1 MAKKRLAIIGAGLGS
16 LSAAIRLA
24 NAGFDVD
31 VFEQNDDAGGK
42 AGSLVFNGFRFD
54 TGPSLLTMP
63 NVLKELFNECGENLQ
78 DHIHLK
84 KLDVIC
90 KYFYP
95 DGAVVNAF
103 SDINQ
108 FGKDIERSTHDT
120 YKSLKNYFS
129 YCKTIYDLTAEL
141 FLYKSPQQASTYLSM
156 KAVST
161 LFQIK
166 SIDPFRTVHQAN
178 SLFFRD
184 RKIIQLFDR
193 YATYNGSNPY
203 LAPATLNII
212 PHVEY
217 TMGSFIPEDGIYSI
231 SIALRQLAEN
241 KGVNFYFNSKVERI
255 EIKRKSVKGIVLG
268 GKFYSYNV
276 VLSNTDVLTTYKNL
290 IDVDSKKV
298 IDKLSKH
305 DLSTSALVFYW
316 GVKGRHEQLE
326 IHNILFSQDY
336 KNEFDDLFTKK
347 VIHGDPTIY
356 VYISSKYKPSDAPK
370 DCENWFVMI
379 NTPANINQNWEEE
392 VKRFRKIILEKIKK
406 VLSVDIEEK
415 IVAEKILTPL
425 DLENRTGSYQGSI
438 YGISSNDRFAAFL
451 RHPNFSKDISGLYF
465 CGGSVHPGG
474 GIPLVILSGKIASDM
489 IRKKY
494 SK

>member
-1 MAKKRLAIIGAGLGS
+1 MAKKRIAVIGAGLGG

-42 AGSLVFNGFRFD
+42 AGSFVLNGFRFD

-63 NVLKELFNECGENLQ
+63 NVLKELFNECGEDLQ
-78 DHIHLK
+78 DYIHLK

-90 KYFYP
+90 KYFYS
-95 DGAVVNAF
+95 DGAIINAF
-103 SDINQ
+103 ADVNS
-108 FGKDIERSTHDT
+108 FGKEIERSTQDNH
-120 YKSLKNYFS
+120 KNLKNYFNYS
-129 YCKTIYDLTAEL
+129 KTIYDLTAEL

-156 KAVST
+156 KALST

-178 SLFFRD
+178 SLYFRD
-184 RKIIQLFDR
+184 KRIVQLFDR

-217 TMGSFIPEDGIYSI
+217 SMGSYIPQDGIFSI
-231 SIALRQLAEN
+231 SKALKQLAE
-241 KGVNFYFNSKVERI
+241 KKEVNFYFNSKAEKVEV
-255 EIKRKSVKGIVLG
+255 KNNSVKGIVLE
-268 GKFYSYNV
+268 GKSYSYDV
-276 VLSNTDVLTTYKNL
+276 VLSNTDVLTAYNNL
-290 IDVDSKKV
+290 IDVNSKKV

-305 DLSTSALVFYW
+305 ELSTSALVFYW
-316 GVKGRHEQLE
+316 GIKGKHEKLE
-326 IHNILFSQDY
+326 IHNILFSEDY
-336 KNEFDDLFTKK
+336 KKEFDDLFTNK
-347 VIHGDPTIY
+347 VIHNDPTVYI
-356 VYISSKYKPSDAPK
+356 YISSKYKPSDAPK

-379 NTPANINQNWEEE
+379 NTPPNINQNWDEE
-392 VKRFRKIILEKIKK
+392 VKRFRKIILEKIKN
-406 VLSVDIEEK
+406 VLSVDIENR
-415 IVAEKILTPL
+415 IIAEKILTPV
-425 DLENRTGSYQGSI
+425 DLEKRTGSYKGSI

-489 IRKKY
+489 IKKKF
-494 SK
+494 S

>member
-1 MAKKRLAIIGAGLGS
+1 MTKKRIAVIGAGLGG

-63 NVLKELFNECGENLQ
+63 NVLKELFSECGENILE
-78 DHIHLK
+78 HIHLK

-95 DGAVVNAF
+95 DGTIINAF
-103 SDINQ
+103 SDVNL
-108 FGKDIERSTHDT
+108 FGKEIERSTHD
-120 YKSLKNYFS
+120 KHISFKNYFS

-184 RKIIQLFDR
+184 KKIIQLFDR

-217 TMGSFIPEDGIYSI
+217 TMGSYIPQEGIFSI
-231 SIALRQLAEN
+231 SKALRQLAEN
-241 KGVNFYFNSKVERI
+241 KGVNFYFNSKVEKI
-255 EIKRKSVKGIVLG
+255 GLKNNSVNGVVLEGKS
-268 GKFYSYNV
+268 YSYDI
-276 VLSNTDVLTTYKNL
+276 VLSNTDVLTAYNNL
-290 IDVDSKKV
+290 IDVNSKKV

-305 DLSTSALVFYW
+305 DLSTSAIVFYW
-316 GVKGRHEQLE
+316 GVKGKHEQLE
-326 IHNILFSQDY
+326 IHNILFSEDY
-336 KNEFDDLFTKK
+336 KKEFDDLFTNK
-347 VIHGDPTIY
+347 VIHSDPTIY
-356 VYISSKYKPSDAPK
+356 IYISSKYKKSDAQK

-379 NTPANINQNWEEE
+379 NTPPNSNQNWDEE

-406 VLSVDIEEK
+406 VLSIDIEDK
-415 IVAEKILTPL
+415 IIAEKFLTPV
-425 DLENRTGSYQGSI
+425 DLEEQTGSYHGSI

-494 SK
+494 S

>member
-1 MAKKRLAIIGAGLGS
+1 MATRRIAVIGAGLGG

-24 NAGFDVD
+24 NAGFEVD
-31 VFEQNDDAGGK
+31 IFEQNDDAGGK
-42 AGSLVFNGFRFD
+42 AGSFVLNGFRFD

-63 NVLKELFNECGENLQ
+63 NVLKELFSECGENLQ
-78 DHIHLK
+78 EHIHLK
-84 KLDVIC
+84 KLEVIC

-95 DGAVVNAF
+95 DGTIINAF
-103 SDINQ
+103 SDINL
-108 FGKDIERSTHDT
+108 FGKEIEKAVHESH
-120 YKSLKNYFS
+120 KNLKNYFN

-178 SLFFRD
+178 ALFFRD
-184 RKIIQLFDR
+184 KKIIQLFDR
-193 YATYNGSNPY
+193 YSTYNGSNPY

-217 TMGSFIPEDGIYSI
+217 TMGSYIPKDGIFSI
-231 SIALRQLAEN
+231 SRALKQLAEN
-241 KGVNFYFNSKVERI
+241 KGVNFYFNSKVEKI
-255 EIKRKSVKGIVLG
+255 EIKNNSVKGIVLE
-268 GKFYSYNV
+268 GKSHPYDV
-276 VLSNTDVLTTYKNL
+276 VLSNIDVLTTYKYL
-290 IDVDSKKV
+290 IDVNSKKV

-305 DLSTSALVFYW
+305 DLSTSAIVFYW
-316 GVKGRHEQLE
+316 GVKGKHEKLE

-336 KNEFDDLFTKK
+336 KKEFDDLFTNK
-347 VIHGDPTIY
+347 VIHDDPTIY
-356 VYISSKYKPSDAPK
+356 IYISSKYKPSDAPK

-379 NTPANINQNWEEE
+379 NTPPSINQNWDEE
-392 VKRFRKIILEKIKK
+392 VKRFRKIILEKIKN
-406 VLSVDIEEK
+406 VLSIDIEKNIICEK
-415 IVAEKILTPL
+415 TLTPV
-425 DLENRTGSYQGSI
+425 DLEKRTGSYCGSI
-438 YGISSNDRFAAFL
+438 YGISSNDKFAAFL
-451 RHPNFSKDISGLYF
+451 RHPNFSKNIAGLYF

-489 IRKKY
+489 IKKKY
-494 SK
+494 S

>member
-1 MAKKRLAIIGAGLGS
+1 MEKKRIAVIGAGLGG

-63 NVLKELFNECGENLQ
+63 NVLKELFSECGENLQ

-95 DGAVVNAF
+95 DGTVISAF

-108 FGKDIERSTHDT
+108 FGKEIERSTHDT

-184 RKIIQLFDR
+184 KKIIRLFDR

-217 TMGSFIPEDGIYSI
+217 SMGSFIPQDGIYSI

-268 GKFYSYNV
+268 EKFYSYNV
-276 VLSNTDVLTTYKNL
+276 VLSNIDVLTTYKNL

-316 GVKGRHEQLE
+316 GVKGKHEQLE
-326 IHNILFSQDY
+326 IHNILFSEDY
-336 KNEFDDLFTKK
+336 KREFDDLFTNK
-347 VIHGDPTIY
+347 VIHSDPTIY
-356 VYISSKYKPSDAPK
+356 IYISSKYKPADAPK

-379 NTPANINQNWEEE
+379 NTPPNLNQNWNEQ
-392 VKRFRKIILEKIKK
+392 VKRFKKIILEKIKK

-415 IVAEKILTPL
+415 IVAEKILTPI
-425 DLENRTGSYQGSI
+425 DLEKRTGSFHGSI

>member
-1 MAKKRLAIIGAGLGS
+1 MAKKRIGIIGAGLGG

-31 VFEQNDDAGGK
+31 VFEQNSDAGGK
-42 AGSLVFNGFRFD
+42 AGSLIFDGFRFD

-63 NVLKELFNECGENLQ
+63 HVLKELFRECGESLH
-78 DHIHLK
+78 DYIHLK

-95 DGAVVNAF
+95 DGTIISAF
-103 SDINQ
+103 SDVNL
-108 FGKDIERSTHDT
+108 FGKEIERSTHDKH
-120 YKSLKNYFS
+120 KSLKNYFS
-129 YCKTIYDLTAEL
+129 YCKTIYDLTADM

-161 LFQIK
+161 LLQIK

-184 RKIIQLFDR
+184 KRIIQLFDR

-217 TMGSFIPEDGIYSI
+217 TMGSYIPQDGIFSI
-231 SIALRQLAEN
+231 SKALKQLAEN

-255 EIKRKSVKGIVLG
+255 EIKDNSVRGIVLE
-268 GKFYSYNV
+268 GKSLPYDV
-276 VLSNTDVLTTYKNL
+276 VLSDNDVLTTYKNL
-290 IDVDSKKV
+290 VDVNSKKV

-305 DLSTSALVFYW
+305 DLSTSAIVFYW
-316 GVKGRHEQLE
+316 GVKEKHEQLE
-326 IHNILFSQDY
+326 IHNILFSEDY
-336 KNEFDDLFTKK
+336 KKEFDDLFTNK
-347 VIHGDPTIY
+347 VIHNDPTIY
-356 VYISSKYKPSDAPK
+356 IYISSKYKPSDAPK

-379 NTPANINQNWEEE
+379 NTPPNINQNCDEE
-392 VKRFRKIILEKIKK
+392 VKRFRKIILEKIKN
-406 VLSVDIEEK
+406 VLSIDIEEQ
-415 IVAEKILTPL
+415 IIGEEVLTPA
-425 DLENRTGSYQGSI
+425 DLEKRTGSYRGSI

-474 GIPLVILSGKIASDM
+474 GIPLVILSGKIAADF

-494 SK
+494 S

>member
-1 MAKKRLAIIGAGLGS
+1 MAKKRIAVIGAGLGG

-24 NAGFDVD
+24 NARYDVD

-63 NVLKELFNECGENLQ
+63 NVLKELFSECGESIQ
-78 DHIHLK
+78 DYIHLK

-95 DGAVVNAF
+95 DSTIINAF
-103 SDINQ
+103 SDLNQ
-108 FGKDIERSTHDT
+108 FGKEIERTTHDKH
-120 YKSLKNYFS
+120 KSLKNYFN

-184 RKIIQLFDR
+184 KKIIQLFDR

-217 TMGSFIPEDGIYSI
+217 TMGSYIPQEGIFSI
-231 SIALRQLAEN
+231 SKALRQLAEN
-241 KGVNFYFNSKVERI
+241 KGVNFYFNSKVEKI
-255 EIKRKSVKGIVLG
+255 EIKNNSVKGIVLG
-268 GKFYSYNV
+268 GKSYSYNV

-290 IDVDSKKV
+290 IEVNSKKV
-298 IDKLSKH
+298 TDKLSKH
-305 DLSTSALVFYW
+305 DLSTSAIVFYW
-316 GVKGRHEQLE
+316 GVKGKHEQLE
-326 IHNILFSQDY
+326 IHNILFSEEY
-336 KNEFDDLFTKK
+336 KNEFDDLFTNK
-347 VIHGDPTIY
+347 VIHSDPTIY
-356 VYISSKYKPSDAPK
+356 IYISSKYKSSDAPK

-379 NTPANINQNWEEE
+379 NTPPINNQNWDKEI
-392 VKRFRKIILEKIKK
+392 KKYRSIIISKIKK
-406 VLSVDIEEK
+406 TLSI
-415 IVAEKILTPL
+415 
-425 DLENRTGSYQGSI
+425 DLENKISAEKVLSPPDLESFTGSYRGSI

-451 RHPNFSKDISGLYF
+451 RHPNFSKDISELYF

-489 IRKKY
+489 IKKKY
-494 SK
+494 S

>member
-1 MAKKRLAIIGAGLGS
+1 MAKKRIAVIGAGLGG

-63 NVLKELFNECGENLQ
+63 NVLKELFGESGENLQ

-95 DGAVVNAF
+95 DGAVISAF

-108 FGKDIERSTHDT
+108 FGKEIERSTHDKH
-120 YKSLKNYFS
+120 KSLKNYFN

-184 RKIIQLFDR
+184 NKIIQLFDR

-217 TMGSFIPEDGIYSI
+217 SMGSFIPQDGIYSI

-241 KGVNFYFNSKVERI
+241 KGVNFYFNSEVERI

-268 GKFYSYNV
+268 GKSYSYNV
-276 VLSNTDVLTTYKNL
+276 VLSNNDVLTTYKNL

-305 DLSTSALVFYW
+305 NLSTSALVFYW
-316 GVKGRHEQLE
+316 GVKGKHEQLE
-326 IHNILFSQDY
+326 IHNILFSEDY
-336 KNEFDDLFTKK
+336 KNEFDDLFSNK
-347 VIHGDPTIY
+347 VIHRDPTIY
-356 VYISSKYKPSDAPK
+356 IYISSKYKPSDAPK

-379 NTPANINQNWEEE
+379 NTPPNINQNWDEE
-392 VKRFRKIILEKIKK
+392 VKRFRKIIIEKIKK
-406 VLSVDIEEK
+406 NLSVAIEEK
-415 IVAEKILTPL
+415 IVVEKILTPL

>member
-1 MAKKRLAIIGAGLGS
+1 MAKKRIAIIGAGLGG
-16 LSAAIRLA
+16 LSAAVRLA

-31 VFEQNDDAGGK
+31 VFEQNNDAGGK
-42 AGSLVFNGFRFD
+42 AGSLIFNGFRFD

-63 NVLKELFNECGENLQ
+63 NVLKELFSECGENLQ
-78 DHIHLK
+78 NHLHLK
-84 KLDVIC
+84 KLNIIC
-90 KYFYP
+90 KYFYH
-95 DGAVVNAF
+95 DGSVINAF
-103 SDINQ
+103 SEINE
-108 FGKDIERSTHDT
+108 FGKEIERSTHEKQKT
-120 YKSLKNYFS
+120 LKNYFN

-156 KAVST
+156 RAIST

-184 RKIIQLFDR
+184 SKIIQLFDR

-217 TMGSFIPEDGIYSI
+217 SMGSYVTRGGIFSI
-231 SIALRQLAEN
+231 SKALKQLAEN
-241 KGVNFYFNSKVERI
+241 KGVNFYFNAKVEKI
-255 EIKRKSVKGIVLG
+255 EVTRKSTRGIVLG
-268 GKFYSYNV
+268 GKFYPYNA
-276 VLSNTDVLTTYKNL
+276 VLSNIDVLTTYKNI

-316 GVKGRHEQLE
+316 GVKGKNEQLE
-326 IHNILFSQDY
+326 VHNILFSEDY
-336 KNEFDDLFTKK
+336 KKEFNDLFTNK
-347 VIHGDPTIY
+347 VIHNDPTIY
-356 VYISSKYKPSDAPK
+356 IYISSKYEPSDAPK

-379 NTPANINQNWEEE
+379 NTPPNINQNWEDE
-392 VKRFRKIILEKIKK
+392 VKRFRKIILDKIKK
-406 VLSVDIEEK
+406 TISADIEDK
-415 IVAEKILTPL
+415 IIAEKILTPI
-425 DLENRTGSYQGSI
+425 DLEIRTGSYNGSI
-438 YGISSNDRFAAFL
+438 YGISSNDKFAAFL

-489 IRKKY
+489 IKKKY
-494 SK
+494 S

>member
-1 MAKKRLAIIGAGLGS
+1 MAKKRIAIIGAGLSG
-16 LSAAIRLA
+16 LSAAIRLV
-24 NAGFDVD
+24 NDGFEVD
-31 VFEQNDDAGGK
+31 VFEQNNDAGGK
-42 AGSLVFNGFRFD
+42 AGSLVLSGFRFD

-63 NVLKELFNECGENLQ
+63 HVLKELFSECGENLQ
-78 DHIHLK
+78 DYIHLK
-84 KLDVIC
+84 KLEVIC
-90 KYFYP
+90 KYFYS
-95 DGAVVNAF
+95 DGTIINAFAVVN
-103 SDINQ
+103 S
-108 FGKDIERSTHDT
+108 FGKEIERSTQDNHNN
-120 YKSLKNYFS
+120 LKNYFS

-184 RKIIQLFDR
+184 KRIVQLFDR

-217 TMGSFIPEDGIYSI
+217 SMGSYIPQDGIFSI
-231 SIALRQLAEN
+231 SKALKQLAEN
-241 KGVNFYFNSKVERI
+241 NGVNFYFNSKVEKI
-255 EIKRKSVKGIVLG
+255 EIKNKSVKGIVLE
-268 GKFYSYNV
+268 GKSHPYDV

-290 IDVDSKKV
+290 IDVNSKKV

-316 GVKGRHEQLE
+316 GIKGNHNQLE
-326 IHNILFSQDY
+326 IHNILFSEDY
-336 KNEFDDLFTKK
+336 KKEFDDLFSNKS
-347 VIHGDPTIY
+347 IHGDPTIY
-356 VYISSKYKPSDAPK
+356 IYISSKYKPSDAPK

-379 NTPANINQNWEEE
+379 NTPPNINQNWNEE
-392 VKRFRKIILEKIKK
+392 VKRFRKIILEKIKN
-406 VLSVDIEEK
+406 VLSIDIEGN
-415 IVAEKILTPL
+415 IIGEKILTPV
-425 DLENRTGSYQGSI
+425 DLEKRTGSYCGSI

-451 RHPNFSKDISGLYF
+451 RHPNFSKDIAGLYF

-489 IRKKY
+489 IKKKY
-494 SK
+494 S

>member
-1 MAKKRLAIIGAGLGS
+1 MAKKRIAVIGAGLGG

-24 NAGFDVD
+24 NSGFDVD

-42 AGSLVFNGFRFD
+42 AGSLIFKGFRFD
-54 TGPSLLTMP
+54 AGPSLLTMP
-63 NVLKELFNECGENLQ
+63 NVLKELFDECGESLS
-78 DHIHLK
+78 DYFHLK

-95 DGAVVNAF
+95 DGTIINAF

-108 FGKDIERSTHDT
+108 FGKEIEKSTHD
-120 YKSLKNYFS
+120 KQKNLKNYLS
-129 YCKTIYDLTAEL
+129 YCKTIYDLTAGL

-156 KAVST
+156 KAVRT

-184 RKIIQLFDR
+184 KKLIQLFDR

-217 TMGSFIPEDGIYSI
+217 TMGSYIPQDGIFSI
-231 SIALRQLAEN
+231 SKELKRLAEK
-241 KGVNFYFNSKVERI
+241 KGVNFYFSSKVEKI
-255 EIKRKSVKGIVLG
+255 ETKNNSVKSILLE
-268 GKFYSYNV
+268 GKSLPYEII
-276 VLSNTDVLTTYKNL
+276 LSNSDILTTYNNL
-290 IDVDSKKV
+290 IDADSKK
-298 IDKLSKH
+298 ITDKFKRH
-305 DLSTSALVFYW
+305 DLSTSAMVFYW
-316 GVKGRHEQLE
+316 GVKGNHQQLE
-326 IHNILFSQDY
+326 IHNILFSEDY
-336 KNEFDDLFTKK
+336 KNEFDDLFTSK
-347 VIHGDPTIY
+347 VIHSDPTIY
-356 VYISSKYKPSDAPK
+356 IYISSKYKPSDAPK

-379 NTPANINQNWEEE
+379 NTPPNINQNWEEE

-406 VLSVDIEEK
+406 VLSIDISDK
-415 IVAEKILTPL
+415 IIAKSVLTPL
-425 DLENRTGSYQGSI
+425 DLENRTGSYRGSI

-451 RHPNFSKDISGLYF
+451 RHPNFSKAISGLYF

-489 IRKKY
+489 IIKKY
-494 SK
+494 S

>member
-1 MAKKRLAIIGAGLGS
+1 MAKKKVAVVGAGLGG

-24 NAGFDVD
+24 NGGFEVD

-63 NVLKELFNECGENLQ
+63 NVLKELFRECGEDFPDYLR
-78 DHIHLK
+78 LK

-95 DGAVVNAF
+95 DGTTINAF
-103 SDINQ
+103 ADVNS
-108 FGKDIERSTHDT
+108 FGREIERSTHDNH
-120 YKSLKNYFS
+120 KNLKNYLN
-129 YCKTIYDLTAEL
+129 YCKKIYDLTAEL
-141 FLYKSPQQASTYLSM
+141 FLYKSPQQASTYLNM

-161 LFQIK
+161 LLQIK
-166 SIDPFRTVHQAN
+166 SIDAFRTVHQAN
-178 SLFFRD
+178 ALFFRD
-184 RKIIQLFDR
+184 KRIVQLFDR

-217 TMGSFIPEDGIYSI
+217 TMGSYIPQDGIFSI
-231 SIALRQLAEN
+231 SKALKQLAEN
-241 KGVNFYFNSKVERI
+241 KGVNFYFNSKVEKI
-255 EIKRKSVKGIVLG
+255 EIKNGSVKGIVLD
-268 GKFYSYNV
+268 GKSLGYDAV
-276 VLSNTDVLTTYKNL
+276 VSNIDVITTYNEL
-290 IDVDSKKV
+290 IDINVKKI

-316 GVKGRHEQLE
+316 GVKGKHVELE

-336 KNEFDDLFTKK
+336 KKEFDDLFTNK
-347 VIHGDPTIY
+347 VIHDNPTIY
-356 VYISSKYKPSDAPK
+356 IYISSKYKPSDAPK
-370 DCENWFVMI
+370 DCQNWFVMV
-379 NTPANINQNWEEE
+379 NTPPNINQNWDEEI
-392 VKRFRKIILEKIKK
+392 KRLKQIILEKIKK
-406 VLSVDIEEK
+406 VLSIDIEKDIICEK
-415 IVAEKILTPL
+415 FLTPL
-425 DLENRTGSYQGSI
+425 DLEKRTGSYCGSI

-451 RHPNFSKDISGLYF
+451 RHPNFSKNIDGLYF

-489 IRKKY
+489 IKKKY
-494 SK
+494 S

>member
-1 MAKKRLAIIGAGLGS
+1 MAKKRIAVIGAGLGG

-42 AGSLVFNGFRFD
+42 AGSLVLNGFRFD

-63 NVLKELFNECGENLQ
+63 NVIKELFSECGESLQ
-78 DHIHLK
+78 DYIHLK
-84 KLDVIC
+84 KLEVIC

-95 DGAVVNAF
+95 DGTIISAF
-103 SDINQ
+103 SDVNL
-108 FGKDIERSTHDT
+108 FGKEIERSVHENH
-120 YKSLKNYFS
+120 KNLKNYFN

-184 RKIIQLFDR
+184 KKIIQLFDR

-217 TMGSFIPEDGIYSI
+217 TMGSYIPQDGIFSI
-231 SIALRQLAEN
+231 SRALKQLAEN
-241 KGVNFYFNSKVERI
+241 KGVNFYFNSKVEKI
-255 EIKRKSVKGIVLG
+255 EIKNNSVKGIVLE
-268 GKFYSYNV
+268 GKSHPYDV

-290 IDVDSKKV
+290 IDVNSKKV
-298 IDKLSKH
+298 IDKFSKH
-305 DLSTSALVFYW
+305 DLSTSAIVFYW
-316 GVKGRHEQLE
+316 GIKGKHEKLE
-326 IHNILFSQDY
+326 IHNILFSEDY
-336 KNEFDDLFTKK
+336 KKEFDDLFTNK
-347 VIHGDPTIY
+347 VIHDDPTIY
-356 VYISSKYKPSDAPK
+356 IYISSKYKPSDAPK

-379 NTPANINQNWEEE
+379 NTPPNINQNWDEE
-392 VKRFRKIILEKIKK
+392 VKRFKKIILEKIKN
-406 VLSVDIEEK
+406 VLSIDIEGN
-415 IVAEKILTPL
+415 IIGEKILTPV
-425 DLENRTGSYQGSI
+425 DLEKRTGSYRGSI

-451 RHPNFSKDISGLYF
+451 RHPNFSKDIAGLYF

-489 IRKKY
+489 IKKKY
-494 SK
+494 S

>member
-1 MAKKRLAIIGAGLGS
+1 MAKKRIAVIGAGLGG

-24 NAGFDVD
+24 ITGFDVD

-42 AGSLVFNGFRFD
+42 AGSLVLNGFRFD

-78 DHIHLK
+78 DYIHLK

-90 KYFYP
+90 KYFYT
-95 DGAVVNAF
+95 DGTIINAF
-103 SDINQ
+103 ADVNS
-108 FGKDIERSTHDT
+108 FGKEIERSTQDNH
-120 YKSLKNYFS
+120 KNLKNYFS

-156 KAVST
+156 KAAST

-184 RKIIQLFDR
+184 KRIVQLFDR
-193 YATYNGSNPY
+193 YSTYNGSNPY

-217 TMGSFIPEDGIYSI
+217 SMGSYILQDGIFSI
-231 SIALRQLAEN
+231 SKALKQLAEK
-241 KGVNFYFNSKVERI
+241 KGVNFYFNSMVEKI
-255 EIKRKSVKGIVLG
+255 EVKNNSVKGIVLE
-268 GKFYSYNV
+268 GKSYSYDV
-276 VLSNTDVLTTYKNL
+276 VLSNTDVLTAYRIL
-290 IDVDSKKV
+290 IDVNSKKV

-316 GVKGRHEQLE
+316 GIKGRHDNLE
-326 IHNILFSQDY
+326 IHNILFSLDY
-336 KNEFDDLFTKK
+336 KNEFDDLFTNK
-347 VIHGDPTIY
+347 VIHDDPTVYI
-356 VYISSKYKPSDAPK
+356 YISSKYKPSDAPK

-379 NTPANINQNWEEE
+379 NTPPNINQNWDEE
-392 VKRFRKIILEKIKK
+392 VKRFRNIIIKKIKR
-406 VLSVDIEEK
+406 VLSIDVEGNI
-415 IVAEKILTPL
+415 IGEKILTPV
-425 DLENRTGSYQGSI
+425 DLEKRTGSYRGSI

-474 GIPLVILSGKIASDM
+474 GIPLVILSGKIASDT
-489 IRKKY
+489 IKKKF
-494 SK
+494 S

>member
-1 MAKKRLAIIGAGLGS
+1 MAKKRIAVIGAGLGG

-24 NAGFDVD
+24 NAGFEVD
-31 VFEQNDDAGGK
+31 VFEQNYDAGGK

-63 NVLKELFNECGENLQ
+63 NVLKELFSECGGSLQ
-78 DHIHLK
+78 DYIHLK

-90 KYFYP
+90 KYFYH
-95 DGAVVNAF
+95 DGAIISAF
-103 SDINQ
+103 SDVNL
-108 FGKDIERSTHDT
+108 FGKEIERSTHDKNKT
-120 YKSLKNYFS
+120 LKNYFN

-141 FLYKSPQQASTYLSM
+141 FLYKSPQKASTYLSM

-184 RKIIQLFDR
+184 KKIIQLFDR

-217 TMGSFIPEDGIYSI
+217 SMGSYIPQDGIFSI
-231 SIALRQLAEN
+231 SKTLKRLAEK
-241 KGVNFYFNSKVERI
+241 KGVNFYFNSKVEKI
-255 EIKRKSVKGIVLG
+255 EIKNNSVKGIVLE
-268 GKFYSYNV
+268 GKSHPYDV
-276 VLSNTDVLTTYKNL
+276 VLSNTDVLTTYKTL
-290 IDVDSKKV
+290 LDVDSKKV

-305 DLSTSALVFYW
+305 DLSTSAIVFYW
-316 GVKGRHEQLE
+316 GIKGKHEKLE

-336 KNEFDDLFTKK
+336 KKEFDDLFTNK
-347 VIHGDPTIY
+347 VIHDDPTIY
-356 VYISSKYKPSDAPK
+356 IYISSKYKPSDAPK

-379 NTPANINQNWEEE
+379 NTPPISNQNWDEEI
-392 VKRFRKIILEKIKK
+392 KKYRSIIISKIKK
-406 VLSVDIEEK
+406 TLSI
-415 IVAEKILTPL
+415 
-425 DLENRTGSYQGSI
+425 DLENKISAEKVLSPPDLERFTGSYRGSI
-438 YGISSNDRFAAFL
+438 YGISSNDKFAAFL
-451 RHPNFSKDISGLYF
+451 RHPNFSKDIAGLYF

-489 IRKKY
+489 IKKKY
-494 SK
+494 S